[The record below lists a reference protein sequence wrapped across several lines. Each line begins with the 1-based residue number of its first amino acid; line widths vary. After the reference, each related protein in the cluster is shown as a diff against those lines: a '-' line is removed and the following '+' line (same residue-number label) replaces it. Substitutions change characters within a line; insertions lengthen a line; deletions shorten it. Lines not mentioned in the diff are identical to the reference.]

1 MLTELLSVGEYM
13 EHAISIVTS
22 VLDIDYVPLLVLVV
36 GVLSFA
42 MQFYCIC

>member
-22 VLDIDYVPLLVLVV
+22 VLDIDYVPLLVV